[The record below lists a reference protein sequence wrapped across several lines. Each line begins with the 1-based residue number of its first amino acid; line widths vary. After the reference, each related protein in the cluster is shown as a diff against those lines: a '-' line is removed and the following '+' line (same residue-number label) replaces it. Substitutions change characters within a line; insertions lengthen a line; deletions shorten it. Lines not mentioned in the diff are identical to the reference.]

1 MSDREL
7 TDLAAAAVGILLKW
21 PQDPSTYRLV
31 EGIPP
36 RRTDTWE
43 NWNPKDDDG
52 DALRLAVDLHI
63 TVFTAG
69 ATLAGKPICSAS
81 SPDGKCSGHALR
93 TADPRAD
100 VRRAILLCAAEI
112 ARRM

>member
-7 TDLAAAAVGILLKW
+7 LALAAKATGIQLKW

-52 DALRLAVDLHI
+52 DSMRLAVDLGLNL
-63 TVFTAG
+63 FTACCDLRG
-69 ATLAGKPICSAS
+69 APMCTAS
-81 SPDGKCSGHALR
+81 TADGKHHGHAAPG
-93 TADPRAD
+93 AD
-100 VRRAILLCAAEI
+100 RRAAMRWAVLLCAAEI
-112 ARRM
+112 GRWM